1 MSIKNK
7 IEEGKKWFHSIKDDK
22 EITSSKEHM
31 KEVMSVFPQAIMYA
45 TAELQEDDEL
55 LEMASKTPW
64 VLNMLN
70 NEKATNK
77 YLEIKLLGGE

>member
-7 IEEGKKWFHSIKDDK
+7 LDEGKKWFHAIKDEV
-22 EITSSKEHM
+22 EITSSKENM
-31 KEVMSVFPQAIMYA
+31 KQIMSVFPQAIMYA
-45 TAELQEDDEL
+45 TAELQEDDDLIEI
-55 LEMASKTPW
+55 ASQTPW

-77 YLEIKLLGGE
+77 YLEIKLLGVE